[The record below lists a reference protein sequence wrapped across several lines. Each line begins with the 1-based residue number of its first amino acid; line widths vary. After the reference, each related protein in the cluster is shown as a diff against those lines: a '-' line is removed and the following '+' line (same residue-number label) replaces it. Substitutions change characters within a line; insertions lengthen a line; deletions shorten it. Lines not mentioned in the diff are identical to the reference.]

1 MTIKETNIGLK
12 IFINKVDSSRSF
24 PELILVYADDTNTA
38 ESSIKIKY
46 IFLNIVKETKKV
58 GLTSNE
64 EKTKYIYELVE
75 TE

>member
-64 EKTKYIYELVE
+64 EKTKYIYELVG

>member
-46 IFLNIVKETKKV
+46 IFLNIKETKKV

-64 EKTKYIYELVE
+64 EKTKYIYELVG